1 MAVPRSALNPST
13 GPQRQPSAARNQVH
27 LGHSALLHRPL
38 HGCPLPCHS
47 LFHSGA
53 HSEPG
58 PFPFTCASSAIG
70 SCGPSVAATGVDQDA
85 RRVSADSAEI
95 RPPPLPTREEPSK
108 LSLLG
113 QNKPRTGRPPPG
125 ARDEGAS
132 GRAGHPGR
140 HGAWKARPGCP
151 RCSSAGGAPGAR
163 PPARPPGVRTPN
175 RGGLSPGLTTPEVPP
190 EVPLSRGRSRR

>member
-1 MAVPRSALNPST
+1 MAVPRPALNPST

-108 LSLLG
+108 LSL
-113 QNKPRTGRPPPG
+113 PRTEQ
-125 ARDEGAS
+125 AED
-132 GRAGHPGR
+132 
-140 HGAWKARPGCP
+140 WKAASRGAG
-151 RCSSAGGAPGAR
+151 RGSLKTSGSSW
-163 PPARPPGVRTPN
+163 PARRVQGAAR
-175 RGGLSPGLTTPEVPP
+175 LSAQL
-190 EVPLSRGRSRR
+190 LRRWRSRRPAPGTPPRRANP